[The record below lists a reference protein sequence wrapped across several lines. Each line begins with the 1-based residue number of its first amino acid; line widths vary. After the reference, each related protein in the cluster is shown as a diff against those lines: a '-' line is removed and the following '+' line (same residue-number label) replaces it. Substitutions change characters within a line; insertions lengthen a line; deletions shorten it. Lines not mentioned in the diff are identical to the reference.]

1 MTRRPY
7 LALFAGLLL
16 FAALAQPPRAAAE
29 EEDPWLRLD
38 RVAQETIDAGETPG
52 VVFVVGHR
60 GKIVYRKAFGSRSL
74 KPERTPMTVDTVFD
88 VASLTKVVA
97 TTSSVMSLVEAGKLR
112 LRDPVSRY
120 WPEFKQNGKEAVTV
134 RQLMTHTSGLPSWE
148 NYRKAFGDL
157 NGPAIQ
163 DVRQQI
169 LPKLAATAL
178 QNPPDTKFVYSDL
191 GFITLGELV
200 QRISGEPLDQYAQRH
215 VFAPLKMRD
224 TGYNPDAERRLRA
237 APATLWNGTYLQGQ
251 VHDPNAAVMGGVAG
265 HAGLFSTGDDLARF
279 ARMLLSSD
287 NGDRKQYPLGPV
299 TIRQMTSP
307 HTPAGLPVRGLG
319 WDIDSPYSHVRGDLM
334 PLGSF
339 GHTGFTGT
347 FIWVD
352 PYSQSFIIGLSNRVH
367 PDEKG
372 NVLGMWARAANVVC
386 GIVHP
391 PALPPRPAVLRQPI
405 VTQ

>member
-1 MTRRPY
+1 MTRRPF
-7 LALFAGLLL
+7 LALFSGLLFL
-16 FAALAQPPRAAAE
+16 AVAAQPPRVAA

-38 RVAQETIDAGETPG
+38 RVAQETVDAGETPG
-52 VVFVVGHR
+52 VVFLVGHR

-88 VASLTKVVA
+88 LASLTKVIA

-112 LRDPVSRY
+112 LRDPVSKY

-134 RQLMTHTSGLPSWE
+134 RQLMTHTSGLPAWE
-148 NYRKAFGDL
+148 NYRKAFGDP
-157 NGPAIQ
+157 NGPAVQ
-163 DVRQQI
+163 DYRAQI
-169 LPKLAATAL
+169 LPKLAATPL

-200 QRISGEPLDQYAQRH
+200 RRISGEPLDQYAQRH
-215 VFAPLKMRD
+215 VFQPLKMRD
-224 TGYNPDAERRLRA
+224 TGFNPDAAHRQRS
-237 APATLWNGTYLQGQ
+237 APATLWNGVFLQGQ
-251 VHDPNAAVMGGVAG
+251 VHDPNAAVLGGVAG
-265 HAGLFSTGDDLARF
+265 HAGLFSTADDLARF
-279 ARMLLSSD
+279 AQMLLSSD
-287 NGDRKQYPLGPV
+287 NGDRKQYPLGPI
-299 TIRQMTSP
+299 TIREMTSP
-307 HTPAGLPVRGLG
+307 HTPAGVPVRGLG

-347 FIWVD
+347 YFWVD

-372 NVLGMWARAANVVC
+372 NVLGMWARASNVVC

-391 PALPPRPAVLRQPI
+391 PSLPARPVYLRQPT